1 MRRDKALDRP
11 GHDMLEDML
20 LSRRRLLGS
29 VALGAL
35 AAGLPRSTWAST
47 ARALSL
53 SELVGSSRFALVA
66 TTTDIK
72 SQWETIGDSR
82 RIVSYHEVEVA
93 YPIDGRPPAETRLL
107 VRTLGGRV
115 GSIGQLVHGEAKL
128 GLDTPS
134 VLFLSPAGDGVM
146 GITAMA
152 QGHYPLI
159 ADSDRVLRL
168 HASPNMPELVNK
180 PGSAVE
186 RLSFR
191 SLPEAETLVFESL
204 HRP

>member
-1 MRRDKALDRP
+1 M
-11 GHDMLEDML
+11 MQDML
-20 LSRRRLLGS
+20 LSRRRLLQG
-29 VALGAL
+29 VAVGTF

-53 SELVGSSRFALVA
+53 PELVGSSRFALVA
-66 TTTDIK
+66 TTSEVK
-72 SQWETIGDSR
+72 SQWETIGNSR
-82 RIVSYHEVEVA
+82 RIVSYHEVDVA
-93 YPIDGRPPAETRLL
+93 YPIDGRPPAETRLV

-128 GLDTPS
+128 ELDRPS

-146 GITAMA
+146 SITAMA

-159 ADSDRVLRL
+159 ADAERVLRL
-168 HASPNMPELVNK
+168 HASPNMPELVSK

-186 RLSFR
+186 RLNFR

-204 HRP
+204 HKP

>member
-1 MRRDKALDRP
+1 MMQ
-11 GHDMLEDML
+11 GML
-20 LSRRRLLGS
+20 LSRRRLLQG
-29 VALGAL
+29 VAMGTF

-53 SELVGSSRFALVA
+53 PELVGSSRFALVA
-66 TTTDIK
+66 TTSDVK
-72 SQWETIGDSR
+72 SQWETVGSSR
-82 RIVSYHEVEVA
+82 RIVSYYELQVA
-93 YPIDGRPPAETRLL
+93 YPIDGRPPAEPRLV

-128 GLDTPS
+128 ERDAPS

-146 GITAMA
+146 SITAMA

-159 ADSDRVLRL
+159 ADEDLVLRL
-168 HASPNMPELVNK
+168 HPSPNMPELVNK

-186 RLSFR
+186 RLNFR

-204 HRP
+204 HKP

>member
-1 MRRDKALDRP
+1 
-11 GHDMLEDML
+11 MLRGML
-20 LSRRRLLGS
+20 LSRRRLLQG
-29 VALGAL
+29 VAVGTF

-53 SELVGSSRFALVA
+53 PELVGSSRFALVA
-66 TTTDIK
+66 TTTDVK
-72 SQWETIGDSR
+72 SQWETVGDSR
-82 RIVSYHEVEVA
+82 RIVSYHEIAVA
-93 YPIDGRPPAETRLL
+93 YPIDGRPPAETRLV

-128 GLDTPS
+128 VRDTPS
-134 VLFLSPAGDGVM
+134 VMFLTPSGDGVM

-159 ADSDRVLRL
+159 ADEERVLRL

-186 RLSFR
+186 RLNFR

-204 HRP
+204 HTP